1 MLPSGIAGQSAGLR
15 RKSAGHA
22 RLASL
27 LLAAGAKPDAGVEDM
42 ASTVPGRS
50 YMEVEDLKAG
60 CLSFP
65 IR

>member
-1 MLPSGIAGQSAGLR
+1 MLPSGLAGQSA
-15 RKSAGHA
+15 KSAGHT
-22 RLASL
+22 RLVSL

-42 ASTVPGRS
+42 ASTVPRTS